1 MQLKTLLE
9 HLQRIAPLHLA
20 ADWDNVG
27 LLVGR
32 PDAEV
37 ERVMTA
43 LDVTRSVLQQAIE
56 LRIDLLITHHP
67 AIFRPIKR
75 LVEPGAD
82 LLLTAIENRIAIYS
96 PHTAW
101 DDCEGGINDQLA
113 RVLALEHIAP
123 FRPVRAGSPLT
134 SGRMGTLPAPLKLQ
148 QVRQI
153 LSSSIDGVRWR
164 ANAPLETSISKIA
177 ILCGSGGSVIDE
189 AIAAGC
195 DCLLTGEATY
205 HQALQA
211 KAAGVV
217 LAMIGHFASE
227 RFSMVALAQRLA
239 SELPDLSVAPAAE
252 SDIIFL

>member
-1 MQLKTLLE
+1 MQLKTLIE
-9 HLQRIAPLHLA
+9 HLERIAPLRLA

-32 PDAEV
+32 PEAEV

-43 LDVTRSVLQQAIE
+43 LDVTRPVLQQAIE
-56 LRIDLLITHHP
+56 LRIDVLITHHP
-67 AIFRPIKR
+67 AIFRPLKR
-75 LVEPGAD
+75 LIEPASD
-82 LLLTAIENRIAIYS
+82 LLLTAIEHRIAIYS

-101 DDCEGGINDQLA
+101 DDCDGGINDQLA
-113 RVLALEHIAP
+113 SILSLEHVAP
-123 FRPVRAGSPLT
+123 FRQARQGGPLT
-134 SGRMGTLPAPLKLQ
+134 SGRIGTLAEPLTL
-148 QVRQI
+148 RQMQTI
-153 LSSSIDGVRWR
+153 LSGRIDCVRWR
-164 ANAPLETSISKIA
+164 ANAPLETFVGRVA

-189 AIAAGC
+189 AVAAGC

-211 KAAGVV
+211 KSAGVV

-227 RFSMVALAQRLA
+227 RFGMVALAQRLA

-252 SDIIFL
+252 SDIIR